1 MSTFGQRFK
10 ELRKNKGLTQE
21 TLAKNFY
28 LNKSSISRYEQNKQ
42 LPEMDLLKK
51 FADFFDVSIDYLLGR
66 TDEMK
71 VSNSTY
77 TTEELLQYLDDE
89 QRKEF
94 LELGIK
100 GITIKKNI
108 KDTEK
113 IKNMLLKAIRIVKL
127 ANEE

>member
-100 GITIKKNI
+100 GITIKKDI

>member
-100 GITIKKNI
+100 GITIKKDI
-108 KDTEK
+108 KDKEK